1 MRDAAYRIALPLI
14 VVLLAGCAGG
24 GPGGP
29 VVVSIDVTKLVP
41 VRPST
46 PRVAKI
52 ELRDLRK
59 PGAMERTTVGNVQLG
74 AILLSPPEGELVR
87 ALLEGKADE
96 VLARQG
102 RTQAP
107 ETIHAE
113 IREFQ
118 VLTPA
123 TALYWDVVTRIELR
137 LQVGADQRMVS
148 ARGSERT
155 YSWPGEDVI
164 RRSVMQA
171 LEQAAAESEKAL
183 EELLRAR

>member
-1 MRDAAYRIALPLI
+1 M
-14 VVLLAGCAGG
+14 
-24 GPGGP
+24 
-29 VVVSIDVTKLVP
+29 
-41 VRPST
+41 
-46 PRVAKI
+46 
-52 ELRDLRK
+52 
-59 PGAMERTTVGNVQLG
+59 
-74 AILLSPPEGELVR
+74 
-87 ALLEGKADE
+87 
-96 VLARQG
+96 LAREG
-102 RTQAP
+102 STQAP
-107 ETIHAE
+107 ETVVAE
-113 IREFQ
+113 IREFL

-123 TALYWDVVTRIELR
+123 TAVYRDVVTRIELR